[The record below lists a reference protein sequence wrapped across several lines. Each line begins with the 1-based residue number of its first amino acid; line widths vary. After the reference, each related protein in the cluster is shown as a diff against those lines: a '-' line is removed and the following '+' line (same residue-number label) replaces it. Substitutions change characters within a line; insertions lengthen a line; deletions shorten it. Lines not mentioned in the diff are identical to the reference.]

1 MHDWQIRSARSI
13 FFYFWIYR
21 RPILRGYRMLIS
33 LGWKFLFFFFRG
45 LINAFH
51 EYEWIEIMDKYELN
65 VGNLIKKKKKLIFA
79 GNIPSIEFCWYNI
92 LEDKNERKMAIID

>member
-1 MHDWQIRSARSI
+1 
-13 FFYFWIYR
+13 
-21 RPILRGYRMLIS
+21 MLIS

-65 VGNLIKKKKKLIFA
+65 DLGNLIKKKKNWYLP

-92 LEDKNERKMAIID
+92 LEDKNERKMAIYYWLVIRKEERWLIFEYIYSVSSA